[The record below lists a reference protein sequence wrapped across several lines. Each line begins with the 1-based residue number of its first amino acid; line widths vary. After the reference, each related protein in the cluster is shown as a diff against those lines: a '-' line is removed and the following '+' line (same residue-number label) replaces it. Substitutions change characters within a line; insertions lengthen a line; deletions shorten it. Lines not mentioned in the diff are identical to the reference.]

1 MQTIPGRRI
10 ALLSVSLALTACGG
24 GGGGGGTVPP
34 GTSIVPTAFTKWSDV
49 VPGVTYRADGL
60 GQEVTGTS
68 DGTKFTAI
76 SPSGVTDGYSAYLTF
91 DQALELSRL
100 ELTTPAPTLVALDK
114 AAADTTFA
122 DVTLSPNLALP
133 LPPGTIPQ
141 FVSARNPSLDPTS
154 VAIMAKPINLGWDY
168 QTFGI
173 WETGR
178 DSPTSRKFGA
188 MSVGNTAGTAIPV
201 SATATA
207 VTFTGYAAGSYVNAD
222 GIGTTVF
229 ADLKVIADFGPNRS
243 LAISTVN
250 TQISSNWVDF
260 APKTDL
266 NLSGNLTYEEG
277 INRFTGSVKNSDN
290 RLTGTSTGQFY
301 GPNAEE
307 LGGVFLLQGNGVE
320 TYAGA
325 YGAKR

>member
-1 MQTIPGRRI
+1 MQTESGKRI
-10 ALLSVSLALTACGG
+10 ALLSVSLVLSACGG

-49 VPGVTYRADGL
+49 VPGVTYKADGL
-60 GQEVTGTS
+60 GQEVTGTAS
-68 DGTKFTAI
+68 GGQFVAI
-76 SPSGVTDGYSAYLTF
+76 TPSGVTDGYSAYLTF
-91 DQALELSRL
+91 DSALELSRL

-114 AAADTTFA
+114 TAADTTFA
-122 DVTLSPNLALP
+122 DVTLSP
-133 LPPGTIPQ
+133 GTSAQ

-188 MSVGNTAGTAIPV
+188 MSVGNTAGTAIPGTG
-201 SATATA
+201 SA
-207 VTFTGYAAGSYVNAD
+207 TFTGYTAGSYVNSA
-222 GIGTTVF
+222 GTGTTVF
-229 ADLKVIADFGPNRS
+229 ADLTVGATFGTQTLIFN
-243 LAISTVN
+243 TNN
-250 TQISSNWVDF
+250 TQTSSDWVTF
-260 APKTDL
+260 TPNSDL
-266 NLSGNLTYEEG
+266 NLSGTLTYAAG
-277 INRFTGSVKNSDN
+277 TNSFTGSLVTSHTNPID
-290 RLTGTSTGQFY
+290 RLTGNSTGQFY

-307 LGGVFLLQGNGVE
+307 LGGVFLLRGSGPVE